1 MGGCVQIA
9 YANCEASVI
18 SNRDQS
24 DIYKPDRERVRVS
37 IVGDEVTLRS
47 TAHADIRSE

>member
-1 MGGCVQIA
+1 MGGCVQIRKLQGRRHP
-9 YANCEASVI
+9 
-18 SNRDQS
+18 NRDQS

-47 TAHADIRSE
+47 TAAHADIRSE